1 MNELEQRGLLKVF
14 EQRESQLCTDGQRAI
29 PQTAIDRMLD
39 SFKIEDDARVLVM
52 FCPILA
58 TKIRFAGKDVSLYVE
73 QPSVALQEVCRR
85 LRIEILTTEDRGM
98 KFDLVL
104 GNPPF
109 SKVGDGSVTG
119 KGKKSLLYPKFLK
132 LAIESAPCGAMIMP
146 TTVMPNRDNQ
156 EHIDTIKEN
165 AYYIEN
171 LSEQEVKQM
180 NVGIEM
186 WTVYWGRKGDVSEH
200 FGSMEAA
207 NDLDIQTGSA
217 RLGNHNQSP
226 VKTKT
231 HAKKVIRSILKDGI
245 DEVWTDYNK
254 TPLNAGWYL
263 LLTRRVTTNGFNS
276 AVVKLD
282 GTLQCGSNIRY
293 ISVPTKK
300 EGKRLEEILNSE
312 YYVESVL
319 PLTTHAGNITV
330 AAMRSVK
337 I

>member
-1 MNELEQRGLLKVF
+1 
-14 EQRESQLCTDGQRAI
+14 
-29 PQTAIDRMLD
+29 
-39 SFKIEDDARVLVM
+39 
-52 FCPILA
+52 
-58 TKIRFAGKDVSLYVE
+58 
-73 QPSVALQEVCRR
+73 
-85 LRIEILTTEDRGM
+85 M
-98 KFDLVL
+98 KFDLGL

-109 SKVGDGSVTG
+109 SKVGAGSVTG

-132 LAIESAPCGAMIMP
+132 LSIESAPCGAMIMP

-165 AYYIEN
+165 AHFIEN
-171 LSEQEVKQM
+171 LTDDEVKQM
-180 NVGIEM
+180 GVGIDM

-200 FGSMEAA
+200 FGNMEVS

-231 HAKKVIRSILKDGI
+231 HARKVIRSILKDGV
-245 DEVWTDYNK
+245 DEVWTDYNT

-263 LLTRRVTTNGFNS
+263 LVTRRVTTNGFNS
-276 AVVKLD
+276 AVVKVD

-293 ISVPTKK
+293 ISVATKK
-300 EGKRLEEILNSE
+300 EGLRLEEILNSE
-312 YYVESVL
+312 YYVERVL

-330 AAMRSVK
+330 AAMRSVE
-337 I
+337 IYCGHDEV